1 MGEEVFFALFE
12 SMRHNKMISGVILAA
27 LGLMFLISPLTS
39 MVTVCRMV
47 GWAAMIGGTLEIA
60 GAVKGTPGFW
70 LQNPY
75 FYIGIFLAVLGIIVV
90 RNPYIILDWTN
101 LIFGVIVVVSS
112 AMSLLHMQQM
122 RKFTDTT
129 NGFITILSIA
139 GIVLGALII
148 LNPFGTIKLLSI
160 IIGAV
165 LLYEAAVNFRI
176 FSNTRPLNNDN

>member
-1 MGEEVFFALFE
+1 
-12 SMRHNKMISGVILAA
+12 
-27 LGLMFLISPLTS
+27 
-39 MVTVCRMV
+39 
-47 GWAAMIGGTLEIA
+47 
-60 GAVKGTPGFW
+60 VKGTPEFW
-70 LQNPY
+70 MQNPY
-75 FYIGIFLAVLGIIVV
+75 FYLGVFLVVLGIIVV

-122 RKFTDTT
+122 RKFTETT

-148 LNPFGTIKLLSI
+148 LNPFGTVKLLSR

-165 LLYEAAVNFRI
+165 LLYEAALNFRI
-176 FSNTRPLNNDN
+176 FSNMQRLNNDN